1 MFLINAK
8 LVNTG
13 NPLIFGDLQGE
24 YGYTLPYVKRGF
36 LKEYV
41 KFTVLTCCVLF
52 FVWQRKGKSASIC
65 KLQGGG
71 IVTWLFFGVRVFW
84 KKRNECNETLFV
96 GTLVLI
102 FASVL
107 FTFFL
112 TCRARFCVFG
122 NFLFPRKQSSGFL
135 VVKRDYAVADNFRF
149 IVDIECFSEAES
161 KYAVGCF
168 RFCSSVNIF
177 ACRRRCL
184 LIIQV
189 AEK

>member
-1 MFLINAK
+1 MLCIVFCLAAK
-8 LVNTG
+8 
-13 NPLIFGDLQGE
+13 
-24 YGYTLPYVKRGF
+24 R
-36 LKEYV
+36 
-41 KFTVLTCCVLF
+41 
-52 FVWQRKGKSASIC
+52 KSAFIC
-65 KLQGGG
+65 ELQGGG

-107 FTFFL
+107 LLFTIFL

-122 NFLFPRKQSSGFL
+122 NFPFPRKQSSGFL

-161 KYAVGCF
+161 KYAVGCL
-168 RFCSSVNIF
+168 RFFSSVNIF